1 MFDLEKNEIKFLYNS
16 NSLQDKEA
24 YGYVLTL
31 HNHKINELD
40 ISKNDITPTQFSEL
54 AKKMNVRI
62 IDLFDQKSEYFKK
75 NIEGKGIK
83 DEELLAILAKEKSA
97 LKTPIFVSEKMVKVI
112 EYPRNIISM
121 DMTFK

>member
-16 NSLQDKEA
+16 NKLQDREA

-40 ISKNDITPTQFSEL
+40 ISKNDMTPTQFSEL

-62 IDLFDQKSEYFKK
+62 IDLFDLKSEYFKK
-75 NIEGKGIK
+75 NIEGKDINEEDLLGI
-83 DEELLAILAKEKSA
+83 LSKEKTA
-97 LKTPIFVSEKMVKVI
+97 LKTPIFVSENMVKVI
-112 EYPRNIISM
+112 EYPREIISM
-121 DMTFK
+121 DMTF